1 MRIKKNGQ
9 KLSTINPKI
18 YEINF
23 RIWVNNFSDNGKIS
37 GVAMDDFRSVS
48 EKGINIIWLMGI
60 WDTCDSVI
68 KKCCFE
74 SGLIAAYNK
83 ALPDWK
89 EEDVIG
95 SPFSINKYEV
105 NPLYGTWD
113 DLKRLKLNLNKLGLK
128 LFLDFIPNH
137 FSSDSEL
144 IKSNPEFFLQADEQT
159 FKNDPHTYFKSEYH
173 PDKIFA
179 HGRDPL
185 FPAWTDTIQINLFSE
200 DAREYLTNNL
210 LKMTEVCDGVRCDMA
225 MLQLNNVFKNTWL
238 GVINKNGI
246 PKPQEEFWQ
255 YSIKKV
261 KNERHD
267 FIFIAE
273 AYWDLEWE
281 LQKLGF
287 DFTYD
292 KRLLDRLALNDLI
305 GVKNHLQADMPFQLK
320 SVRFLENHDEKRAI
334 TKFGKQASM
343 AAAILMSTVPGMK
356 LYYDGQFEGKK
367 IKLPV
372 QLGREPIEKESEAIK
387 VFYNKI
393 LTITKDQIFIAG
405 EFSQLN
411 ALQISPDNHSYEN
424 MLVLFWRLNDD
435 RRIIIINFS
444 ENTSQCRI
452 KVDLHTTFSEVELE
466 DLLNN

>member
-37 GVAMDDFRSVS
+37 GVAMDDFRSIS
-48 EKGINIIWLMGI
+48 EKGIDIIWLMGI

-159 FKNDPHTYFKSEYH
+159 FKMIPTL
-173 PDKIFA
+173 I
-179 HGRDPL
+179 L
-185 FPAWTDTIQINLFSE
+185 NL
-200 DAREYLTNNL
+200 N
-210 LKMTEVCDGVRCDMA
+210 
-225 MLQLNNVFKNTWL
+225 
-238 GVINKNGI
+238 
-246 PKPQEEFWQ
+246 
-255 YSIKKV
+255 
-261 KNERHD
+261 
-267 FIFIAE
+267 
-273 AYWDLEWE
+273 
-281 LQKLGF
+281 
-287 DFTYD
+287 
-292 KRLLDRLALNDLI
+292 
-305 GVKNHLQADMPFQLK
+305 
-320 SVRFLENHDEKRAI
+320 
-334 TKFGKQASM
+334 
-343 AAAILMSTVPGMK
+343 
-356 LYYDGQFEGKK
+356 
-367 IKLPV
+367 
-372 QLGREPIEKESEAIK
+372 
-387 VFYNKI
+387 
-393 LTITKDQIFIAG
+393 
-405 EFSQLN
+405 
-411 ALQISPDNHSYEN
+411 
-424 MLVLFWRLNDD
+424 
-435 RRIIIINFS
+435 II
-444 ENTSQCRI
+444 RI
-452 KVDLHTTFSEVELE
+452 KFLHMDVIRFSRRGQIQFKLIFLTKMQE
-466 DLLNN
+466 NI